1 MDDGGLHR
9 PRTRVVG
16 GGFTAAA
23 DGAACLA
30 GRFLF
35 CAVVGAHASVVAGAS
50 ALWAGHPQLAGTRGD
65 LCAGEADGSD
75 FDRACVY
82 PVGAFVGAGTRF
94 TCASCRVRRIAF
106 VCAHAAER
114 AREPLAREQLAEAVE
129 LFEGFVAEP
138 EFAVTF
144 GIVRDRDFQPELG

>member
-9 PRTRVVG
+9 PRTRAVG
-16 GGFTAAA
+16 GGFTATA
-23 DGAACLA
+23 DGPACLA
-30 GRFLF
+30 GRVLF
-35 CAVVGAHASVVAGAS
+35 CAVVGAYASVVGGAS
-50 ALWAGHPQLAGTRGD
+50 ALWAGDPQLAGTRGD
-65 LCAGEADGSD
+65 LCAGEADGGD

-82 PVGAFVGAGTRF
+82 PVGVAVSARAYFARSGG
-94 TCASCRVRRIAF
+94 CAWWIAF

-114 AREPLAREQLAEAVE
+114 ASEPLAREQLAETVE

-144 GIVRDRDFQPELG
+144 RIVRDRDFQPELG